1 MKKYNIEKATL
12 EFKNNANNAVA
23 FTYANPE
30 FSEGPLNGKTITIKD
45 AFATKD
51 APTQSSSKIL
61 EGFEPQYDAT
71 IVNKLRQ
78 SGGAIIGKTHLD
90 ELALGGTGTYSAFGI
105 IKNPLDS
112 ERHVGGSSSGAAAT
126 LTENV
131 AIAIGSDT
139 GDSVRIPASFV
150 GKVGFKPSYGAV
162 SRFGLFAYASSLDT
176 VGWLTHDV
184 ATSIDAAKVLFG
196 SDEKD
201 MTSKNV
207 SIENTEMQKPK
218 KVAFLN
224 VEKWCKDYVSTEY
237 AKLINKFKEAGVEVE
252 MIDVDERLL
261 NAVTPVYR
269 LISYS
274 EASSNYSNLTGVA
287 FGSRIEG
294 ENWEETMMKTRSEG
308 FGSMVQ
314 RRFTL
319 GSFYLDKNNQVEYF
333 ERAQKIRRLIVEMQ
347 KEWHKNNDLVIFPS
361 TGEIANRFDEE
372 RLDNF
377 MSGILTSTNLS
388 GFPSITLPWEK
399 HDGMPFG
406 IQLEKSLYEDET
418 LLAYA
423 SWVEKLIGGSHE

>member
-1 MKKYNIEKATL
+1 MKKYNIEQATK
-12 EFKNNANNAVA
+12 EFKNNSNNAVA
-23 FTYANPE
+23 FTYDNPQ
-30 FSEGPLNGKTITIKD
+30 FSNGPLNGKTITIKD

-61 EGFEPQYDAT
+61 EGFQPQYDAT
-71 IVNKLRQ
+71 IVHKLRQ

-105 IKNPLDS
+105 IKNPLDP
-112 ERHVGGSSSGAAAT
+112 ERYIGGSSSGAAAT
-126 LTENV
+126 LTENI

-162 SRFGLFAYASSLDT
+162 SRFGLFAYSSSLDT

-184 ATSIDAAKVLFG
+184 VTAIDAAKVMYG
-196 SDEKD
+196 QDEKD
-201 MTSKNV
+201 MTSKEV
-207 SIENTEMQKPK
+207 PILNTDIKKPN
-218 KVAFLN
+218 KVGFLN
-224 VEKWCKDYVSTEY
+224 VGKWSKEYVEKEY
-237 AKLINKFKEAGVEVE
+237 NELINKFKAEGIQVE
-252 MIDVDERLL
+252 MIEVQEDLL
-261 NAVTPVYR
+261 NAITTVYK

-287 FGSRIEG
+287 FGSRVEG
-294 ENWEETMMKTRSEG
+294 ENWEDTMIKTRSEG

-347 KEWHKNNDLVIFPS
+347 NEWHKNNDLIIYPS
-361 TGEIANRFDEE
+361 TGEVANKFNEE

-377 MSGILTSTNLS
+377 MNGILTGSNLS
-388 GFPSITLPWEK
+388 GFPSITLPWSKYE
-399 HDGMPFG
+399 GMPFG
-406 IQLEKSLYEDET
+406 IQLEKSLYQDET

-423 SWVEKLIGGSHE
+423 TWVEKLIGGSNE

>member
-1 MKKYNIEKATL
+1 MKKYNIEQAVS
-12 EFKNNANNAVA
+12 EFKNNSNNAVA
-23 FTYANPE
+23 FTYENPT

-71 IVNKLRQ
+71 IVEKLRK
-78 SGGAIIGKTHLD
+78 SGGALIGKTHLD
-90 ELALGGTGTYSAFGI
+90 ELALGGTGTYSAFGV

-112 ERHVGGSSSGAAAT
+112 ERYVGGSSSGAAAT
-126 LTENV
+126 LTDNI
-131 AIAIGSDT
+131 ALAIGSDT

-162 SRFGLFAYASSLDT
+162 SRFGLFAYSSSLDT

-184 ATSIDAAKVLFG
+184 ATSIEAAKVMYG
-196 SDEKD
+196 HDEKD
-201 MTSKNV
+201 MTSKKV

-218 KVAFLN
+218 KVGFLN
-224 VEKWCKDYVSTEY
+224 VGKWCKEY
-237 AKLINKFKEAGVEVE
+237 ATKEYEALIEKFKAEGIEVE
-252 MIDVDERLL
+252 MIEVQENLL
-261 NAVTPVYR
+261 NAITPVYR

-294 ENWEETMMKTRSEG
+294 ENWEDTMMKTRSAG

-333 ERAQKIRRLIVEMQ
+333 ERAQKIRRLITEMQ
-347 KEWHKNNDLVIFPS
+347 IEWHKNNDLIFYPS
-361 TGEIANRFDEE
+361 TGEIANRFDET

-377 MSGILTSTNLS
+377 MSGILTSSNLS
-388 GFPSITLPWEK
+388 GFPSITLPWAK
-399 HDGMPFG
+399 HEGMPFG
-406 IQLEKSLYEDET
+406 IQLEKSLYEDEK
-418 LLAYA
+418 LLSYA
-423 SWVEKLIGGSHE
+423 TWVEKLIGGSNE